1 MSRITEDP
9 LYEKNVYL
17 HVSTAQM
24 RFAAVTAVTYDVDL
38 VLPKGE
44 WYAGKVSVS
53 FFLKSYP
60 SSELYLDFRGV
71 KVG

>member
-1 MSRITEDP
+1 MSKITEDP
-9 LYEKNVYL
+9 LYDKNVYL

-24 RFAAVTAVTYDVDL
+24 RFAAVSDVAYNVDL

-44 WYAGKVSVS
+44 WYAGRVSVS
-53 FFLKSYP
+53 FTLKSNP
-60 SSELYLDFRGV
+60 TSELYLDFRGV

>member
-9 LYEKNVYL
+9 LYENKVHL

-24 RFAAVTAVTYDVDL
+24 RFAAVTDLAYDVDL
-38 VLPKGE
+38 VLPKGD

-53 FFLKSYP
+53 FTLKSNP
-60 SSELYLDFRGV
+60 TSELFLDFRGV